1 MASAGMDT
9 GREPVRIATPLTDEH
24 VAALHAG
31 DRVLISGVLLTA
43 RDAAHKRLVECL
55 DRGEALPCD
64 VRGQIIYYVG
74 PTPARPGQVIGSA
87 GPTTAYRMDSFTPR
101 LLAEG
106 LKGTIGKGGRTPE
119 VVEALQRYRAVYL
132 AATGGAA
139 ALLSKRIVS
148 CDVIAYDDLGPEAIR
163 RLVVEDFP
171 AIVINDIYGEDYYK
185 TGPREYLAGRRQ

>member
-1 MASAGMDT
+1 MASAQSGKD
-9 GREPVRIATPLTDEH
+9 REPVRITTPLTDES
-24 VAALHAG
+24 VAALRAG
-31 DRVLISGVLLTA
+31 DRVLISGVLITA

-55 DRGEALPCD
+55 DRGDDLPFD
-64 VRGQIIYYVG
+64 IRGQVIYYVG

-87 GPTTAYRMDSFTPR
+87 GPTTAYRMDAFTPR

-106 LKGTIGKGGRTPE
+106 LKGAIAKGARSAE
-119 VVEALQRYRAVYL
+119 VIEAFQRYRGVYL

-148 CDVIAYDDLGPEAIR
+148 CEVIAYDDLGPEAVR

-171 AIVINDIYGEDYYK
+171 VIVVNDIHGEDYYR
-185 TGPREYLAGRRQ
+185 TGPREYLAR